1 MHLLFADESGTPPK
15 LGAASPKYFVVGA
28 VIVPEAIWHRLR
40 DALLGMKLR
49 RKIRGELKWRYFAPG
64 NTDMANPLRHLD
76 QNVRDEIREEV
87 YKILAAESAVK
98 TMASVCSAA
107 AAYALPSVTDQEAL
121 YHLTYK
127 TVTERFQYYLQDL
140 SRSSGQMERGIVIA
154 DHRGGGDDRRL
165 QALHNKLLYASGSN
179 ISTYKNLV
187 ESLFLQQSHMS
198 VGIQLAD
205 MVAGAVWR
213 HFERGD
219 SRWLN
224 LVRPTLRT
232 NAAGK
237 IAGYGIIKVPKD
249 GWV

>member
-15 LGAASPKYFVVGA
+15 PGVTSPKYFVVGA

-40 DALLGMKLR
+40 DALLGMKIR

-64 NTDMANPLRHLD
+64 NTDPANPMRHLD
-76 QNVRDEIREEV
+76 QVTRDSIRTEV
-87 YKILAAESAVK
+87 YQIIAAESTLK
-98 TMASVCSAA
+98 TMAAVCSPS
-107 AAYALPSVTDQEAL
+107 AAYRLPSVTDQEGL

-127 TVTERFQYYLQDL
+127 TITERFQYFLQDI
-140 SRSSGQMERGIVIA
+140 SKASGQAQRGIVIA
-154 DHRGGGDDRRL
+154 DHRGGADDKRL
-165 QALHNKLLYASGSN
+165 QRLHNKLLYASGTN
-179 ISTYKNLV
+179 ISTYSNLV

-213 HFERGD
+213 QYERADG
-219 SRWLN
+219 RWFN
-224 LVRPTLRT
+224 LIQPTLRT
-232 NAAGK
+232 NAQGN
-237 IAGYGIIKVPKD
+237 ITGYGIIKVPKA

>member
-15 LGAASPKYFVVGA
+15 PGIASARYFVVGA

-40 DALLGMKLR
+40 DALLGMKVR

-64 NTDMANPLRHLD
+64 NSDPANPMRHLD
-76 QNVRDEIREEV
+76 LDTRDSIRTEV
-87 YKILAAESAVK
+87 YQIIAGESSLR
-98 TMASVCSAA
+98 TMAAVCSAT
-107 AAYALPSVTDQEAL
+107 AAYKLASVQDQEGV

-127 TVTERFQYYLQDL
+127 TITERFQYYLQDI
-140 SRSSGQMERGIVIA
+140 SKTSGQTQRGIVVA
-154 DHRGGGDDRRL
+154 DHRGGGDDKRL
-165 QALHNKLLYASGSN
+165 QRLHNKLLYASGSN
-179 ISTYKNLV
+179 ISTYSNLV

-213 HFERGD
+213 HYERAD
-219 SRWLN
+219 SRWFSLIQ
-224 LVRPTLRT
+224 PTLRT
-232 NAAGK
+232 DPRGN
-237 IAGYGIIKVPKD
+237 IAGYGIIKVPKI